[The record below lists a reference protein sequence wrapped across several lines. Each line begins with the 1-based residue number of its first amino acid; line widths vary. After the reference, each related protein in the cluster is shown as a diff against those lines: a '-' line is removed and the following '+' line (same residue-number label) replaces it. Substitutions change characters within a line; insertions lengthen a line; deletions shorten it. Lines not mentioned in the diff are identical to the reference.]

1 MKPHLLLLALTLSV
15 ASFAQTTDASGKKQG
30 YWKKKDDAGN
40 HLLYEGEFKDNKPVG
55 RFKYYYPND
64 SVRAIMNFKQNGK
77 VAYAQLFHPT
87 GKKMAEGKYVQ
98 EIKDSIWIYFDES
111 GILISK
117 DNYVMGKRNGMSY
130 VYFPD
135 GKVAEE
141 RPYKMDQQNGIVK
154 QYLDGKNLRSQTTYV
169 NGELDGKASYFYPNG
184 IEVAAGYY
192 KNSLK
197 TGPWIYKEENGKI
210 KEKELYIDGQ
220 LASKKETEDF
230 FAKNKTA
237 ANSAGT
243 ASTNTM
249 VSGST
254 KENKTKNKDNKGLYN
269 LKNETKGK

>member
-1 MKPHLLLLALTLSV
+1 MKPRLLLLALTLSV
-15 ASFAQTTDASGKKQG
+15 TSFAQTTDASGKKQG

-269 LKNETKGK
+269 LKNENKGK